1 MIRTYRIEVATS
13 PNPEAFSSHAGWE
26 RAPGDYAGWE
36 LGDAEVR
43 AEALFRAH
51 GYTAVRLV
59 DELTEETVS
68 VIEANAVGGWWTF
81 RDLPEAP
88 EPEEPCEAW
97 EPAELEERADRD
109 REAVA
114 ADPDGILEAIRTEV
128 AR

>member
-1 MIRTYRIEVATS
+1 MIRTYRIEVSTS
-13 PNPEAFSSHAGWE
+13 PTPEAFASHAGWE

-43 AEALFRAH
+43 AEGLCRAH

-68 VIEANAVGGWWTF
+68 VIEPHPLGGFWTF
-81 RDLPEAP
+81 TNEAP

-97 EPAELEERADRD
+97 EPEELEERADRD
-109 REAVA
+109 REALA
-114 ADPDGILEAIRTEV
+114 ADPDGMLEAIRAEV
-128 AR
+128 SR